1 MRISDWSS
9 DVCSSDL
16 PLLLCIDQFEE
27 LFTLASEGQRQA
39 FVTALSAMTDPADS
53 KLRLVIAVR
62 ADFYAACAQMPW
74 LAERITGNQVLV
86 GPMTKSEL
94 RRAVSEPAR
103 RAGLYVERN
112 LLEAIT
118 EEAGD
123 EAGALPL
130 VAHALVETWLR
141 RQGNT
146 LTLEGFREAGGV
158 AGAIRQT
165 AEANYQDK
173 FGTAE
178 RSATK
183 RPVLRLAPPGEDT
196 PDTRRVLSRCD
207 IESDAEQE
215 IMRS

>member
-1 MRISDWSS
+1 
-9 DVCSSDL
+9 
-16 PLLLCIDQFEE
+16 
-27 LFTLASEGQRQA
+27 
-39 FVTALSAMTDPADS
+39 
-53 KLRLVIAVR
+53 
-62 ADFYAACAQMPW
+62 MPW

-146 LTLEGFREAGGV
+146 LTLEGFRAAGGA
-158 AGAIRQT
+158 AGALRQT

-173 FGTAE
+173 FRAAE
-178 RSATK
+178 R
-183 RPVLRLAPPGEDT
+183 RPTTSHFLPP
-196 PDTRRVLSRCD
+196 PPPP
-207 IESDAEQE
+207 
-215 IMRS
+215 

>member
-16 PLLLCIDQFEE
+16 
-27 LFTLASEGQRQA
+27 
-39 FVTALSAMTDPADS
+39 
-53 KLRLVIAVR
+53 
-62 ADFYAACAQMPW
+62 
-74 LAERITGNQVLV
+74 
-86 GPMTKSEL
+86 
-94 RRAVSEPAR
+94 
-103 RAGLYVERN
+103 
-112 LLEAIT
+112 
-118 EEAGD
+118 AGD

-158 AGAIRQT
+158 AGAISQT

-173 FGTAE
+173 FGPAE

-183 RPVLRLAPPGEDT
+183 RLFLRLVAPGEDT

-207 IESDAEQE
+207 IERDAEPE
-215 IMRS
+215 IMLRVVERDRKSTRLNSSH